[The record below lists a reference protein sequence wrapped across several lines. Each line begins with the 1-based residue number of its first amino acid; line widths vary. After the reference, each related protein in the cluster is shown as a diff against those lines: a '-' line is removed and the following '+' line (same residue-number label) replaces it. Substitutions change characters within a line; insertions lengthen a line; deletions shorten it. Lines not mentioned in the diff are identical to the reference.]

1 MDYSV
6 ANFFYVKIQCH
17 QFCSFLCRF
26 FTDNIHN
33 KYNIYYYGFIF
44 CETLNVFIVVAA
56 YFMTNRF
63 LNGEFLFYGFKTWL
77 YYKLPPEEQRLE
89 NHINPMCKTFPR
101 IAACD
106 YHRFGSGG
114 KQEKVNA
121 ICILALNIIN
131 DKVRFLK
138 KRGLLFTENRLFFF
152 PRKHKFEFNKE
163 LKCLFFREI
172 VC

>member
-1 MDYSV
+1 MKFPHCGLQGCQLFSWQNTV
-6 ANFFYVKIQCH
+6 
-17 QFCSFLCRF
+17 SPTLFLCRF

-131 DKVRFLK
+131 DKVRFK
-138 KRGLLFTENRLFFF
+138 KLLISRKSGFFF
-152 PRKHKFEFNKE
+152 V
-163 LKCLFFREI
+163 KCPFFL
-172 VC
+172 